1 MSAVPDL
8 AELDRLEQASAPALL
23 EWAMAEFGDSLA
35 IATAFQAEGMVIL
48 DLASRLP
55 GRVRVLTLDTG
66 RLPEETYQMIE
77 TVRERYGI
85 AVETV
90 SPDADE
96 VEAMVRLHGPNLFH
110 RDVAYRNLCCEIR
123 KVRPLKRKLREFEAW
138 VAGLR
143 RGQTESR
150 AAVRKVERIEGKF
163 KLSPLADWTTGQVR
177 DYIQRHDVPMHPL
190 YALGYRSI
198 GCAPCTRAV
207 QPGEDERA
215 GRWWWE
221 QDAAKECGIHFSPE
235 GKAERQLDVL
245 ITEILEAKRA

>member
-1 MSAVPDL
+1 VSAVPDL
-8 AELDRLEQASAPALL
+8 SELERLEQADAPALL
-23 EWAMAEFGDSLA
+23 EWAIAEFGSSLA

-48 DLASRLP
+48 DMASRIP

-85 AVETV
+85 MVETMA
-90 SPDADE
+90 PDATE
-96 VEAMVRLHGPNLFH
+96 VEAMVRLHGPNLFY
-110 RDVAYRNLCCEIR
+110 REVPFRNLCCEIR
-123 KVRPLKRKLREFEAW
+123 KVRPLERKLREFKAW

-143 RGQTESR
+143 RGQNESR
-150 AAVRKVERIEGKF
+150 AAVRKVEQIEGKL
-163 KLSPLADWTTGQVR
+163 KLSPLADWTREQVR

-190 YALGYRSI
+190 YAAGYQSI

-221 QDAAKECGIHFSPE
+221 LDAAKECGIHFSPE
-235 GKAERQLDVL
+235 GKAERKLDVL
-245 ITEILEAKRA
+245 LSEILEAKRS

>member
-1 MSAVPDL
+1 VSAVPDL
-8 AELDRLEQASAPALL
+8 SELERLEHASAPALL
-23 EWAMAEFGDSLA
+23 EWAIAEFGDSLA

-48 DLASRLP
+48 DMASRLP

-85 AVETV
+85 TVETV
-90 SPDADE
+90 APDTAE
-96 VEAMVRLHGPNLFH
+96 VEAMVRLHGPNLFY
-110 RDVAYRNLCCEIR
+110 REVSFRNLCCEIR
-123 KVRPLKRKLREFEAW
+123 KVRPLKRKLREFKAW

-143 RGQTESR
+143 RGQNESR
-150 AAVRKVERIEGKF
+150 AAVRKVEQIEGKV
-163 KLSPLADWTTGQVR
+163 KLSPLADWPMEQVR
-177 DYIQRHDVPMHPL
+177 DYIQRHNVPVHPL
-190 YALGYRSI
+190 YAAGYRSI

-221 QDAAKECGIHFSPE
+221 LDAAKECGIHFSPE
-235 GKAERQLDVL
+235 GKAERKLDVL
-245 ITEILEAKRA
+245 LSEILEAKRS